1 MNLYAMRKPEGTV
14 RKKPFATDMK
24 TLERET
30 EVSFYK
36 SSGPGGQKKNKT
48 ESAVRLHHPP
58 SGLIVI
64 ATEQRSQALNR
75 ALAFRRL
82 QRRLATLNRVPKPRV
97 KTQPPKEVKE
107 RMLAA
112 KKKLAEKKQLRQ
124 SKEISPELL

>member
-1 MNLYAMRKPEGTV
+1 MNLFAMRKSEGSV

-64 ATEQRSQALNR
+64 ATEQRSQVQNR
-75 ALAFRRL
+75 LAAFRRL
-82 QRRLATLNRVPKPRV
+82 QRKLSTLNRVPKPRV
-97 KTQPPKEVKE
+97 KTRPPKAAKE
-107 RMLAA
+107 KVLTA

-124 SKEISPELL
+124 SKDITQEL